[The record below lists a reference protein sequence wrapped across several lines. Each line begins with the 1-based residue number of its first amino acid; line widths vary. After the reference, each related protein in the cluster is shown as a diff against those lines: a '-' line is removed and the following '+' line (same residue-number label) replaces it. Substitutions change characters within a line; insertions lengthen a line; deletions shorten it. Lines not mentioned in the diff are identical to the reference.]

1 MLQYKMAHRS
11 NTGPVRGLKLVTLLF
26 ALSPELLLPGAGVKL
41 QGNGYDGLLVAI
53 NPQVPENLSLI
64 ANIKEMLTEASF
76 YLFNATKRRVFFR
89 TIQILIPATWT
100 ARNYSKVKQESYEKA
115 NVIVTEQNGVHG
127 DDPYTLQHRGC
138 GKEGKYI
145 HFTPNFLLNDEL
157 IAGYGSRGRVFVHE
171 WAHLRWGVFDE
182 YSKDKPFYLNGRN
195 EIQVTRCSSGITGV
209 FVCEKGLCPHED
221 CIISKLF
228 REGCTFLYNS
238 TQNATASIMFMQS
251 LPSVVEFCNA
261 STHNHEAPNL
271 QNQKCSLR
279 STWDVIADS
288 SDFHHSLPMHGV
300 ELPPPPTFS
309 LMQSGDKVI
318 CLVMDVS
325 KKMAEADRLLR
336 LQQAAE
342 LYLMQ
347 VVEVRTFVGIVTFG
361 SKGEIRAQLQQMN
374 SDDDRRRL
382 VSYLPTSVST
392 KEEANT
398 CAGVKRGFEV
408 LEKRN
413 GRADGSVMILVTS
426 GADEHISNCLPSAVS
441 SGVTI
446 HSIAL
451 GSSAAG
457 RLEELSHLTGGL
469 KFFIPDKSNPNRLTD
484 AFCRISSGTGDI
496 FQQSLQLE
504 SVYETVPPQQQR
516 TNPVTVDGAVGNDTV
531 FQVTWQSSGP
541 PEMAVLDPS
550 GRKYN
555 TSDFVINLAFR
566 TASLRVPGTAK
577 HGRWTYT
584 LNNTHPS
591 PQALEVTVVSRASSL
606 AIYPATVEAFV
617 ERDSTHFPQPV
628 IIYANVRKGLYPI
641 LNATVEATVEPE
653 AGDPVVL
660 QLLDN
665 GAGADVIKND
675 GIYSR
680 YFFSF
685 PVSGRYSLTVRVRH
699 SPSISTLAH
708 SVPGSH
714 AMYVP
719 GYIANDN
726 IQMNAP
732 KQPGRRDV
740 EEQWGF
746 SRVSAGGSFSV
757 QGVPAGPHPDMFP
770 PCKITDLEAVKV
782 EEDVILSWTAPGE
795 DFDQGQATSY
805 EIRMSKSLWRVRDD
819 FDKAI
824 LVNTSELDP
833 QQAGTR
839 ETFTF
844 SPKLVTDELEP
855 ESDGEIQEIHM
866 VYVAMRTVDHNSLK
880 SAVSNIALVSLST
893 PPSSVPALSRDDL
906 VLKGV
911 LIAVGLIAIICLIMV
926 AAHWTLNR
934 KKRALKKENGTKLL

>member
-1 MLQYKMAHRS
+1 MAHRS
-11 NTGPVRGLKLVTLLF
+11 NTGPVCRLKLVTLLF

-41 QGNGYDGLLVAI
+41 QDNGYDELLIAI
-53 NPQVPENLSLI
+53 NPQVPENQNLI

-76 YLFNATKRRVFFR
+76 YLFNATKRRMFFR

-100 ARNYSKVKQESYEKA
+100 AHNYSKVKQESYEKA
-115 NVIVTEQNGVHG
+115 NVLVTEQNGVHG

-182 YSKDKPFYLNGRN
+182 YSKEKPFYLNGRN

-261 STHNHEAPNL
+261 STHNYEAPNP

-279 STWDVIADS
+279 STWDVITES
-288 SDFHHSLPMHGV
+288 SDFHHSLPMRGV

-309 LMQSGDKVI
+309 LMQAGDKVI

-325 KKMAEADRLLR
+325 KKMSEADRLLR
-336 LQQAAE
+336 LQQAVE

-374 SDDDRRRL
+374 TDGDRRRL

-392 KEEANT
+392 EEEANT

-426 GADEHISNCLPSAVS
+426 GADEHISNCLLSAVG

-457 RLEELSHLTGGL
+457 KLEELSHLTGGL
-469 KFFIPDKSNPNRLTD
+469 KFFIPDKSNPNRMTE

-504 SVYETVPPQQQR
+504 SVYETVPPRRQQ
-516 TNPVTVDGAVGNDTV
+516 TNSVTVDGTVGNDTV
-531 FQVTWQSSGP
+531 FQVTWQTSEP

-577 HGRWTYT
+577 HGHWTYM

-591 PQALEVTVVSRASSL
+591 PQALEVTVASRASSL

-641 LNATVEATVEPE
+641 LNATVVATVEPE
-653 AGDPVVL
+653 AGDPVML

-732 KQPGRRDV
+732 KQPGRRGV

-757 QGVPAGPHPDMFP
+757 QGVPAGPRPDMFP

-782 EEDVILSWTAPGE
+782 EEDVTLSWTAPGE
-795 DFDQGQATSY
+795 DFDQGRVTSY
-805 EIRMSKSLWRVRDD
+805 EIRMSKSLQRIRDD

-824 LVNTSELDP
+824 LVNTSELAP

-844 SPKLVTDELEP
+844 SPKLVTSELEP
-855 ESDGEIQEIHM
+855 ESDGEMQENHM
-866 VYVAMRTVDHNSLK
+866 VYVAMRTVDHNSLR
-880 SAVSNIALVSLST
+880 SAVSNIALVMLST
-893 PPSSVPALSRDDL
+893 SPSSAPVLSRDDL

-911 LIAVGLIAIICLIMV
+911 LIAVAFIAIICLVIV

-934 KKRALKKENGTKLL
+934 RKRALKKDNGPKLL

>member
-1 MLQYKMAHRS
+1 MAHRG
-11 NTGPVRGLKLVTLLF
+11 NTESVHRLKLVTLLF
-26 ALSPELLLPGAGVKL
+26 TLSPELLLPGAGVKL
-41 QGNGYDGLLVAI
+41 QDNGYDELLVAI
-53 NPQVPENLSLI
+53 NPQVPENLNLI

-89 TIQILIPATWT
+89 NIQILIPATWT
-100 ARNYSKVKQESYEKA
+100 AHNYSKVKQESYEKA

-157 IAGYGSRGRVFVHE
+157 KAGYGSRGRVFVHE

-288 SDFHHSLPMHGV
+288 SDFNQSLPMRGV

-309 LMQSGDKVI
+309 LMQAGDKVI

-347 VVEVRTFVGIVTFG
+347 VVEVRTFMGIVTFD
-361 SKGEIRAQLQQMN
+361 SKGEIRAPLQQLN
-374 SDDDRRRL
+374 SDNDRRRL
-382 VSYLPTSVST
+382 VSYLRTSVST
-392 KEEANT
+392 EEEVNT

-426 GADEHISNCLPSAVS
+426 GADEHISNCLLSAVS

-451 GSSAAG
+451 GSSAA
-457 RLEELSHLTGGL
+457 RKLEELSHLTGGL
-469 KFFIPDKSNPNRLTD
+469 KFFIPDKSNPNRMTE

-504 SVYETVPPQQQR
+504 SVGETVPPQQQQ
-516 TNPVTVDGAVGNDTV
+516 TNSLTVDGTVGNDTV
-531 FQVTWQSSGP
+531 FQVMWQTSGP

-550 GRKYN
+550 GRKYS

-584 LNNTHPS
+584 LNNTDPS
-591 PQALEVTVVSRASSL
+591 PQALKVTVASRASSL

-641 LNATVEATVEPE
+641 LNATVVATVEPE
-653 AGDPVVL
+653 AGDPVML

-680 YFFSF
+680 YFFAF
-685 PVSGRYSLTVRVRH
+685 AVSGRYSLTVHVRH

-719 GYIANDN
+719 GYIANGKN
-726 IQMNAP
+726 
-732 KQPGRRDV
+732 
-740 EEQWGF
+740 
-746 SRVSAGGSFSV
+746 
-757 QGVPAGPHPDMFP
+757 H
-770 PCKITDLEAVKV
+770 LH
-782 EEDVILSWTAPGE
+782 
-795 DFDQGQATSY
+795 
-805 EIRMSKSLWRVRDD
+805 
-819 FDKAI
+819 
-824 LVNTSELDP
+824 SE
-833 QQAGTR
+833 
-839 ETFTF
+839 
-844 SPKLVTDELEP
+844 
-855 ESDGEIQEIHM
+855 
-866 VYVAMRTVDHNSLK
+866 
-880 SAVSNIALVSLST
+880 
-893 PPSSVPALSRDDL
+893 
-906 VLKGV
+906 
-911 LIAVGLIAIICLIMV
+911 
-926 AAHWTLNR
+926 
-934 KKRALKKENGTKLL
+934 

>member
-1 MLQYKMAHRS
+1 MAHRS
-11 NTGPVRGLKLVTLLF
+11 NTGPVRRLKLVTLLF

-41 QGNGYDGLLVAI
+41 QDNGYDGLLVAI
-53 NPQVPENLSLI
+53 NPQVPENLNLI

-100 ARNYSKVKQESYEKA
+100 AHNYSKVKQESYEKA

-279 STWDVIADS
+279 STWDVITGS
-288 SDFHHSLPMHGV
+288 SDFQHSLPMRGV

-309 LMQSGDKVI
+309 LMQAGDKVI

-325 KKMAEADRLLR
+325 RKMAEADRLLR

-361 SKGEIRAQLQQMN
+361 SKGEIRAQLQPMN
-374 SDDDRRRL
+374 SDSDRRRL
-382 VSYLPTSVST
+382 VSYLPASVST
-392 KEEANT
+392 EDEANT

-426 GADEHISNCLPSAVS
+426 GADKHINNCLLSAVS

-451 GSSAAG
+451 GSSTAG
-457 RLEELSHLTGGL
+457 KLEELSHLTGGL
-469 KFFIPDKSNPNRLTD
+469 KFFIPDKSNPNRMTE

-504 SVYETVPPQQQR
+504 SMYETLPPQQQR
-516 TNPVTVDGAVGNDTV
+516 MNSVTVDGTVGNDTV
-531 FQVTWQSSGP
+531 FQVTWQTSGP

-555 TSDFVINLAFR
+555 TSDFVINPAFQ

-577 HGRWTYT
+577 HGRWTYM

-591 PQALEVTVVSRASSL
+591 PQALKVTVASRASSL

-641 LNATVEATVEPE
+641 LNATVVATVDPE
-653 AGDPVVL
+653 AGDPVML

-685 PVSGRYSLTVRVRH
+685 PVSGRYSLTVRVHH

-732 KQPGRRDV
+732 KQPGHRGV
-740 EEQWGF
+740 EEQWDF

-757 QGVPAGPHPDMFP
+757 RGVPAGPHPDMFP
-770 PCKITDLEAVKV
+770 PCRITDLEAVKV

-805 EIRMSKSLWRVRDD
+805 EIRMSKSLRRIRDD

-824 LVNTSELDP
+824 LVNTSGLDP

-844 SPKLVTDELEP
+844 SPKLVTSELEP
-855 ESDGEIQEIHM
+855 ESDGKIQENHM

-880 SAVSNIALVSLST
+880 SAVSNTALVSLST
-893 PPSSVPALSRDDL
+893 SPSSAPILSRDDL

-911 LIAVGLIAIICLIMV
+911 SIAVGLIAIICLIIV